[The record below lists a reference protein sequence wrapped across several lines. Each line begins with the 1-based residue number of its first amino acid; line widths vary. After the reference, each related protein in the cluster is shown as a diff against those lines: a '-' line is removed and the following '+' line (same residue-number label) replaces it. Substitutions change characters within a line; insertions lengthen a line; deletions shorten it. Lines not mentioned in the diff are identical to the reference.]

1 MRFMMLVKA
10 SAESEAGVMPSKELI
25 AAMTTYNEEMAKA
38 GVMLASEGLQ
48 PSSRGVRI
56 TFKGGKRLVT
66 DGPFAETKE
75 LLAGFWMIQV
85 KSRAEA
91 IEWASRIPF
100 SEGEVVEIRPAF
112 ETEDFPA
119 EVMPPRIRFPQKSLP
134 PKLRGWSDGSG
145 SASSA
150 AERSA
155 GRSTCP
161 RCARCRS

>member
-1 MRFMMLVKA
+1 
-10 SAESEAGVMPSKELI
+10 
-25 AAMTTYNEEMAKA
+25 
-38 GVMLASEGLQ
+38 
-48 PSSRGVRI
+48 VRI

-100 SEGEVVEIRPAF
+100 SEGEVVEIRPVF

-119 EVMPPRIRFPQKSLP
+119 EVMPPEEKAREETLRAALEKKARPQNSLP
-134 PKLRGWSDGSG
+134 
-145 SASSA
+145 
-150 AERSA
+150 AEIA
-155 GRSTCP
+155 P
-161 RCARCRS
+161 P

>member
-75 LLAGFWMIQV
+75 VVGGYAMIEV
-85 KSRAEA
+85 KTEAEA
-91 IEWASRIPF
+91 R
-100 SEGEVVEIRPAF
+100 EIARRFMELHRVHWPSFEAECEARPL
-112 ETEDFPA
+112 D
-119 EVMPPRIRFPQKSLP
+119 S
-134 PKLRGWSDGSG
+134 
-145 SASSA
+145 
-150 AERSA
+150 
-155 GRSTCP
+155 
-161 RCARCRS
+161 

>member
-38 GVMLASEGLQ
+38 GVMLAGEGLQ

-85 KSRAEA
+85 ASRAEA
-91 IEWASRIPF
+91 LEWASRVPF
-100 SEGEVVEIRPAF
+100 TDGEVVEVRQVF
-112 ETEDFPA
+112 ETSDFPA
-119 EVMPPRIRFPQKSLP
+119 DVLLP
-134 PKLRGWSDGSG
+134 EAAAREDALR
-145 SASSA
+145 
-150 AERSA
+150 AELAKKAKR
-155 GRSTCP
+155 
-161 RCARCRS
+161 